1 MKIEKLTKM
10 ILISI
15 LLYLNEKFAVKQQL
29 DAKLCA
35 PFFKVFPLPCN
46 LYLLVACEIDFRK
59 DPCVLCIKYFR
70 VCVKVNFRF
79 FQVNNFTLSILH
91 HLITVWNKKF
101 LSKNA
106 CAKWIKQTKNFK
118 IIVTFL

>member
-70 VCVKVNFRF
+70 VCVGKGE
-79 FQVNNFTLSILH
+79 LSLLPSQQFHPKHFASSH
-91 HLITVWNKKF
+91 H
-101 LSKNA
+101 SME
-106 CAKWIKQTKNFK
+106 
-118 IIVTFL
+118 